1 MNLLDL
7 SSNQLKSMLREG
19 RITASIYG
27 LGRVGIPLAIA
38 WLNAGARVIGVDINE
53 KWVNSLNSLNFTVK
67 DEPQLTP
74 ILKEYIRS
82 GKFTATIDGVKAS
95 RDSNVKLI
103 TVPTLIDLKTLEFN
117 LSALKSALKWI
128 ARGLK
133 VGDLVVI
140 ESSIPPTTTEQIAK
154 PILEEVS
161 GLKVEVDF
169 GLAFSPERVF
179 IGRAL
184 KDIEENYPKII
195 GGIGPKSTKVTAA
208 FYECIARKGVIVLS
222 NSTAAEL
229 SKLFEGIYRDVNIAL
244 ANELSKLCRKL
255 NVDFMEIREASNSQ
269 PYCHLHI
276 PGIGVGG
283 ACIPIYPQF
292 TIKIAEKQ
300 GVKLSLTSLAR
311 KINDEMPSY
320 TVKLLLEAFNELG
333 KSIENSIIA
342 ILGLAFRGN
351 ISDTRLTPVYPLIDQ
366 LIKLKARIRVHDPY
380 VKHDSKLE
388 QNKIP
393 LLPLEQA
400 VENADAIII
409 ATDHNQ
415 FKKLSLTKLVEKTE
429 KPVILLDGRNLYI
442 KEEIPK
448 NTLYISISGRKIY
461 SK

>member
-380 VKHDSKLE
+380 VKYDSKLE